1 MNVKFVAVVLPV
13 QNVIRVVMTLTIYM
27 APVGRG
33 SGDDG

>member
-1 MNVKFVAVVLPV
+1 MNVKFVALVLPV
-13 QNVIRVVMTLTIYM
+13 QNVTRVVTLTIYM